1 MAAGAGR
8 SSDDVFAKPPIAVLA
23 IAVLCVG
30 LYSNTWSS
38 PFHFDDAGNIEDNRY
53 VRVTELGLRPLYEA
67 GFKSPSSS
75 RPVAN
80 MSFALNYYLAGYD
93 VTGYHAV
100 NLLVHFANGVLVYL
114 LALVTLRLS
123 GIRHRERIA
132 LFAALVFTAH
142 PVQTQAVTYIVQ
154 RMSSLA
160 AMFYLLA
167 LLLFVRGRLG
177 PAGGRRWALWAG
189 SFASWLL
196 ALGSKQNAITLPVVL
211 VLYEWF
217 FFRDLSSDWLR
228 RNFKTFLGL
237 AVVLAGV
244 ALLYLRGDPS
254 NLLVGYADRDF
265 TLAERVL
272 TQLRVVVFYIGLL
285 VFPAPSRLNLI
296 HAFSTSHSLF
306 APITTLLCLLLLMG
320 LLALAIA
327 LARNHRLVSFC
338 MLWFFVHLAVESS
351 VVSLEMAFEHRLYL
365 PLVGIALLA
374 SWLLFS
380 RSSRKQSWAVGIAV
394 CVVAA
399 LGAATYVRNETW
411 RDGVTLWSDVL
422 AKNPRSHRGHYNL
435 GVQLEARGRIDEAA
449 RHYTEAIHIAP
460 GFAEA
465 HNNLG
470 MAMAGEGKVGEAIHH
485 YSAALEIDPEFAKA
499 HNNLGMALSRQG
511 RFDEAELHYAE
522 ALRLAPDYAKAHN
535 NLGVTLARQGR
546 LEEASRQFAEALR
559 LEPDYPEARKN
570 LEQASRLMTR
580 SRPRASAAGGL
591 PESPKND

>member
-1 MAAGAGR
+1 MA
-8 SSDDVFAKPPIAVLA
+8 
-23 IAVLCVG
+23 
-30 LYSNTWSS
+30 
-38 PFHFDDAGNIEDNRY
+38 NI
-53 VRVTELGLRPLYEA
+53 
-67 GFKSPSSS
+67 
-75 RPVAN
+75 
-80 MSFALNYYLAGYD
+80 SFALNYYLAGYD

-132 LFAALVFTAH
+132 LFAALVFTAY

-167 LLLFVRGRLG
+167 LLLFVRGRLR
-177 PAGGRRWALWAG
+177 PASGRRWALWAG
-189 SFASWLL
+189 SFTSWLL

-228 RNFKTFLGL
+228 RNFKIFLGM

-244 ALLYLRGDPS
+244 SLLYLRGDPS

-296 HAFSTSHSLF
+296 HAFSTSYSLF
-306 APITTLLCLLLLMG
+306 APITTLLCLLFLMG

-338 MLWFFVHLAVESS
+338 ILWFFVHLAVESS

-365 PLVGIALLA
+365 PLVGFALLA

-380 RSSRKQSWAVGIAV
+380 RSSRKQSWAVGIAA

-449 RHYTEAIHIAP
+449 RHYTEAIRIAP
-460 GFAEA
+460 RFAEA

-470 MAMAGEGKVGEAIHH
+470 MAMAGKGRGGEAIRH

-499 HNNLGMALSRQG
+499 HNNLGMALSGQG
-511 RFDEAELHYAE
+511 RFDEAERHYAE
-522 ALRLAPDYAKAHN
+522 ALRLVPDYAKAHN

-546 LEEASRQFAEALR
+546 IEEAYRQFAEALR
-559 LEPDYPEARKN
+559 VEPDYPEARKN

-580 SRPRASAAGGL
+580 
-591 PESPKND
+591 

>member
-8 SSDDVFAKPPIAVLA
+8 SSDGILAKPAIAVLA

-30 LYSNTWSS
+30 FYSNTWSS
-38 PFHFDDAGNIEDNRY
+38 PFHFDDAANIEDNRY
-53 VRVTELGLRPLYEA
+53 VRVTELGLRPLHEA

-80 MSFALNYYLAGYD
+80 VSFALNYYLAGYD

-100 NLLVHFANGVLVYL
+100 NLLVHFANGVLVYF

-160 AMFYLLA
+160 AMFTLLA

-177 PAGGRRWALWAG
+177 PADGRRWALWAG

-196 ALGSKQNAITLPVVL
+196 ALGSKQNAITLPVVIL
-211 VLYEWF
+211 LYEWF

-228 RNFKTFLGL
+228 RNSKIFLGL
-237 AVVLAGV
+237 AALLVGV
-244 ALLYLRGDPS
+244 ALLYLRGDPG

-265 TLAERVL
+265 TPTERVL
-272 TQLRVVVFYIGLL
+272 TQLRVVVFYISLL

-296 HAFSTSHSLF
+296 HAFPTSHSLF
-306 APITTLLCLLLLMG
+306 DPITTLLCLLLLIG

-365 PLVGIALLA
+365 PLVGFALFA

-380 RSSRKQSWAVGIAV
+380 RSSKKQSLAGGIAV

-449 RHYTEAIHIAP
+449 RHYTEAIRIAP
-460 GFAEA
+460 RFAEA

-470 MAMAGEGKVGEAIHH
+470 TALAGKGRGEEAIRH
-485 YSAALEIDPEFAKA
+485 YNAALEIDPEFAKA
-499 HNNLGMALSRQG
+499 HNNLGMALSAQG
-511 RFDEAELHYAE
+511 RFDEAEHHYAE
-522 ALRLAPDYAKAHN
+522 ALRLVPDYAKAHN

-559 LEPDYPEARKN
+559 VEPDYPEARKN
-570 LEQASRLMTR
+570 LEQASQLMTR
-580 SRPRASAAGGL
+580 SRPRASAVGGL
-591 PESPKND
+591 PESPEND

>member
-8 SSDDVFAKPPIAVLA
+8 SSEGIFAKPAIAVLA
-23 IAVLCVG
+23 IAVVCAG
-30 LYSNTWSS
+30 LYANTWSS
-38 PFHFDDAGNIEDNRY
+38 PFHFDDAGNIEDNPY

-80 MSFALNYYLAGYD
+80 VSFALNYYLAGYD

-114 LALVTLRLS
+114 LALVTLRLC
-123 GIRHRERIA
+123 GIRRRERIA

-160 AMFYLLA
+160 AMFTLLS
-167 LLLFVRGRLG
+167 LLLFVRGRLD
-177 PAGGRRWALWAG
+177 PAGVRRWALWAG
-189 SFASWLL
+189 SLAAWLL
-196 ALGSKQNAITLPVVL
+196 ALGSKQNAITLPIVL

-217 FFRDLSSDWLR
+217 FFRDLSVDWLR
-228 RNFKTFLGL
+228 RNRGTFLGL
-237 AVVLAGV
+237 AALLAGV

-265 TLAERVL
+265 TPTERLL

-285 VFPAPSRLNLI
+285 AFPAPSRQNLI
-296 HAFSTSHSLF
+296 HAFSTSHSLLD
-306 APITTLLCLLLLMG
+306 PITTLLCLLLLGG

-327 LARNHRLVSFC
+327 LARNHRLASFC
-338 MLWFFVHLAVESS
+338 MLWFFIHLAVESS

-365 PLVGIALLA
+365 PLVGVALLA

-380 RSSRKQSWAVGIAV
+380 PSSRKQPWAVGIAV
-394 CVVAA
+394 CAVAL
-399 LGAATYVRNETW
+399 LGAATHVRNETW

-435 GVQLEARGRIDEAA
+435 GVQLEARGRTEEAA
-449 RHYTEAIHIAP
+449 RHYSEAIRIAP
-460 GFAEA
+460 RFAQA

-470 MAMAGEGKVGEAIHH
+470 MALAGKGRGEEAIRH
-485 YSAALEIDPEFAKA
+485 YNAALEIDPEFAKA

-511 RFDEAELHYAE
+511 RFDEAERHYAE
-522 ALRLAPDYAKAHN
+522 ALRLVPDYAKAHN

-559 LEPDYPEARKN
+559 LEPDYAEARQN
-570 LEQASRLMTR
+570 LEQASRLLTR
-580 SRPRASAAGGL
+580 
-591 PESPKND
+591 